1 MAAKGPKEKKRQKSN
16 NSKENTNGKKNL
28 KFKNDKELLD
38 FLKEKIIEEIDAGEI
53 KLKVGDLL
61 KVLEI
66 QKKLSTDSSAEE
78 KFWEVIEQI
87 RQRELADD

>member
-1 MAAKGPKEKKRQKSN
+1 MSTKGQK
-16 NSKENTNGKKNL
+16 GKKAR

-38 FLKEKIIEEIDAGEI
+38 FLKEKITEEIDAGKI

-66 QKKLSTDSSAEE
+66 QKKLSTDTKAEE